1 MVDVSAIKWG
11 RYRDYEGPF
20 YRGNQPYVLPASPAN
35 PALEQLYLDVITAT
49 EGGTYNAINM
59 YDRCGVSVGLIQW
72 CEFGQFSV
80 SALLGAVSEEEGLA
94 LPLPLVKNYDL
105 RKDPYGRWR
114 FFSRGPENNPIDTLG
129 EQQRL
134 FFLNATGLLGS
145 WDEESIAHA
154 KKWAAA
160 IATVFEDEIAQR
172 VQIKFTTD
180 RLNKFVT
187 QAARKVWT
195 SVPGPV
201 LQTSWGLA
209 AYAAYLSFAANNPTI
224 AANMLQAFAQ
234 NNGVH
239 PNDRGWVIGLLK
251 QLTFGPNFSIYP
263 ARYNAIRPRLEK
275 NFGVDLPDFYSELQA
290 WQREIGIEPSDPES
304 HRLDTTKAVQE
315 ALSALGY
322 DLGPAGADGIFGPK
336 TRSAVIAF
344 QQQNGLKVDGV
355 VGRNTRRALQSVLE
369 QRGL

>member
-1 MVDVSAIKWG
+1 MVDASAIKWG

-20 YRGNQPYVLPASPAN
+20 YRGNQPYALPPNPSP
-35 PALEQLYLDVITAT
+35 EQLYLDVITAT

-80 SALLGAVSEEEGLA
+80 SALLGGVSEEDELV
-94 LPLPLVKNYDL
+94 LPLSLMKGYEL

-114 FFSRGPENNPIDTLG
+114 FFSRGPENNPIDTLS
-129 EQQRL
+129 EQRRL
-134 FFLNATGLLGS
+134 FFRNATGLLGS

-160 IATVFEDEIAQR
+160 IATVFEDGAAQR
-172 VQIKFTTD
+172 VQVKFTTD
-180 RLNKFVT
+180 RLGGFVLKPAKILDPLT
-187 QAARKVWT
+187 MP
-195 SVPGPV
+195 PGGRTNAWHLV
-201 LQTSWGLA
+201 

-224 AANMLQAFAQ
+224 ALRMFETHHKNNAFR
-234 NNGVH
+234 
-239 PNDRGWVIGLLK
+239 PTDRDWVIGLLK

-275 NFGVDLPDFYSELQA
+275 HFGVDLPDFYSELYR
-290 WQREIGIEPSDPES
+290 WQQGMEIDPSDPES
-304 HRLDTTKAVQE
+304 HRFDTAKAIQE
-315 ALSALGY
+315 TLLALGY

-336 TRSAVIAF
+336 TRAAVIAF
-344 QQQNGLKVDGV
+344 QQQNGLKVDGI
-355 VGRNTRRALQSVLE
+355 VGRQTRHALQTILE